1 MMRIEEMYFIEAE
14 AMYHLEPAEGVKLLQ
29 DFIKDYRYSSYDR
42 ISAGADENAFLT
54 ELLLQKRIEFWGEGI
69 LFYDYKRMDMGIT
82 RSYPGSNHAG
92 VYKLN
97 TVGRSP
103 QWNIVVTRRE
113 FQNNTAITEETNNPD
128 PSDKIELQS

>member
-1 MMRIEEMYFIEAE
+1 MLRNMIYRLNNKEMR
-14 AMYHLEPAEGVKLLQ
+14 
-29 DFIKDYRYSSYDR
+29 
-42 ISAGADENAFLT
+42 
-54 ELLLQKRIEFWGEGI
+54 KRKRNINFTAN
-69 LFYDYKRMDMGIT
+69 YYKRMDMGIT

-113 FQNNTAITEETNNPD
+113 FQNNTAITEDSNNPD
-128 PSDKIELQS
+128 PSDKIQLES

>member
-1 MMRIEEMYFIEAE
+1 
-14 AMYHLEPAEGVKLLQ
+14 
-29 DFIKDYRYSSYDR
+29 
-42 ISAGADENAFLT
+42 
-54 ELLLQKRIEFWGEGI
+54 
-69 LFYDYKRMDMGIT
+69 MDMGIT

-113 FQNNTAITEETNNPD
+113 FQNNTGITEETNNPD
-128 PSDKIELQS
+128 PSDKIKLES